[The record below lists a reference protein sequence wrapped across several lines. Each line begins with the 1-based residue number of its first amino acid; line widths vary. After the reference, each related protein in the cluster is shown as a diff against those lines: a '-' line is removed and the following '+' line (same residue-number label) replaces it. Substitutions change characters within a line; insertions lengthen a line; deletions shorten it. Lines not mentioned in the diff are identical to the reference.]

1 MLVNP
6 KLFKTSSFRLSAIYF
21 LFFAFST
28 AALLGYVYYNTSGLL
43 ERQTEDTIRAEVLGM
58 ADQYRERGIGGVM
71 EVITRRMT
79 DGDSIYRL
87 QGPDGQLLAG
97 NLPIMPG
104 TNLSDQLWFDF
115 PISVGKGAATSQHT
129 VRAYHV
135 ELAGEYEL
143 LVGHDVQDIRK
154 FGDIIRTALYWALGF
169 SFVMGLTGGLFMSR
183 NFLRRIDGITEAS
196 HGIMAGELSGRM
208 PVTGSG
214 DEMDRLSG
222 SLNEMLSQ
230 IERLMQGMRE
240 VSTNVAHDM
249 RSPLTRLRARV
260 EAALRSSDKKEY
272 EEALQSTITECD
284 SLLKTFNAL
293 LSIAQAEAGQT
304 RTDLEV
310 LNVHEILQDVA
321 ELYGPVLEDEGGT
334 LTLELEPELPVKASR
349 QLLAQVVNNLI
360 DNALKYGADEKT
372 GKVDLVVSG
381 RRNGNWVEISL
392 IDHGPG
398 IAEADRDR
406 VLQRFVRLDN
416 SRTKPGN
423 GLGLALVA
431 SVMTM
436 LGGNL
441 ELKDN
446 NPGLGVVLRLPSHTT
461 VV

>member
-6 KLFKTSSFRLSAIYF
+6 KLFKTSSFRLSAIYL

-28 AALLGYVYYNTSGLL
+28 AALLAYVYYNTSGLL
-43 ERQTEDTIRAEVLGM
+43 ERQTEDTIRAEVLGL
-58 ADQYRERGIGGVM
+58 ADQYHERGIGGVL
-71 EVITRRMT
+71 EVITRRVA
-79 DGDSIYRL
+79 DGDSVYRL
-87 QGPDGQLLAG
+87 QGPNGETLAG
-97 NLPIMPG
+97 NLATMPG
-104 TNLSDQLWFDF
+104 TKLGDELWFDF
-115 PISVGKGAATSQHT
+115 PITVGKGANASQHT

-143 LVGHDVQDIRK
+143 LVGRDVQDIRK
-154 FGDIIRTALYWALGF
+154 FGDIIKTALYWALGF
-169 SFVMGLTGGLFMSR
+169 SVVIGLTGGLLMSR
-183 NFLRRIDGITEAS
+183 NFLRRIDAITAAS
-196 HGIMAGELSGRM
+196 HGIMAGQLSGRM
-208 PVTGSG
+208 PVTGTG
-214 DEMDRLSG
+214 DEIDRLSG
-222 SLNEMLSQ
+222 SLNDMLSQ

-240 VSTNVAHDM
+240 VSSNVAHDM

-260 EAALRSSDKKEY
+260 EAALRSGQKNEY
-272 EEALQSTITECD
+272 EEALQSTIAECD

-293 LSIAQAEAGQT
+293 LSIAQAEAGQS
-304 RTDLEV
+304 RTDLEF

-321 ELYGPVLEDEGGT
+321 ELYGPLLEEEGGS
-334 LTLELEPELPVKASR
+334 LTLDVAPNLPVKASR

-372 GKVDLVVSG
+372 GKVDLVVRG
-381 RRNGNWVEISL
+381 HVVGGFVEISV

-398 IAEADRDR
+398 IAAGDRER

-423 GLGLALVA
+423 GLGLSLVA

-441 ELKDN
+441 EFKDN
-446 NPGLGVVLRLPSHTT
+446 NPGLVVVMRLPSQSA

>member
-1 MLVNP
+1 VLVNP

-28 AALLGYVYYNTSGLL
+28 AALLSYVYYNTSGLL

-97 NLPIMPG
+97 NLPTMPG
-104 TNLSDQLWFDF
+104 TN
-115 PISVGKGAATSQHT
+115 PSQHT

-183 NFLRRIDGITEAS
+183 NFLRRIDAITEAS

-214 DEMDRLSG
+214 DEIDRLSG

-240 VSTNVAHDM
+240 VSSNVAHDM

-321 ELYGPVLEDEGGT
+321 ELYGPVLEDEDGT
-334 LTLELEPELPVKASR
+334 LTLEVEPELPVKASR

-372 GKVDLVVSG
+372 GKVDLVVRG
-381 RRNGNWVEISL
+381 RRNGNWVEISV

-398 IAEADRDR
+398 IAEVDRDR

-446 NPGLGVVLRLPSHTT
+446 NPGLVVVLRLPSQSA

>member
-1 MLVNP
+1 MLVNT
-6 KLFKTSSFRLSAIYF
+6 KLFKTSSFRLSAIYL

-28 AALLGYVYYNTSGLL
+28 GALLAYVYYNTSGLL
-43 ERQTEDTIRAEVLGM
+43 ERQTEDTIRAEVLGL
-58 ADQYRERGIGGVM
+58 ADQYHERGIGGVM
-71 EVITRRMT
+71 EVINRRIT

-87 QGPDGQLLAG
+87 QGPNGQMLAG
-97 NLPIMPG
+97 NLATMPG
-104 TNLSDQLWFDF
+104 TNLGDQLWFDF
-115 PISVGKGAATSQHT
+115 PITVGKGTATSQHT

-143 LVGHDVQDIRK
+143 LVGRDVQDIRK
-154 FGDIIRTALYWALGF
+154 FGDIIKTALYWALGF
-169 SFVMGLTGGLFMSR
+169 SFVMGITGGLFMSR
-183 NFLRRIDGITEAS
+183 NFLRRIDAITEAS

-208 PVTGSG
+208 PVTGTG
-214 DEMDRLSG
+214 DEIDRLSS
-222 SLNEMLSQ
+222 SLNDMLSQ

-240 VSTNVAHDM
+240 VSSNVAHDL

-260 EAALRSSDKKEY
+260 EAALRSGNPKEY

-304 RTDLEV
+304 RADLEH
-310 LNVHEILQDVA
+310 LNIHEILQDVA
-321 ELYGPVLEDEGGT
+321 ELYGPLLEDEGGS
-334 LTLELEPELPVKASR
+334 LALEVEPELPVKGSR
-349 QLLAQVVNNLI
+349 QLLAQVINNLI
-360 DNALKYGADEKT
+360 DNALKYGANETT
-372 GKVDLVVSG
+372 GKVELVVRG
-381 RRNGNWVEISL
+381 RRIANWVEISV
-392 IDHGPG
+392 IDRGPG
-398 IAEADRDR
+398 IAAADRER

-416 SRTKPGN
+416 SRTRPGN
-423 GLGLALVA
+423 GLGLSLVA

-446 NPGLGVVLRLPSHTT
+446 NPGLIVVLRLPSQSA